1 MNRRGIIFDLD
12 DTLYPRADFMRSG
25 FAAVAEHAA
34 VTWGLDRARALET
47 LAAAHQDHRHG
58 REFQA
63 LCEEHRLPQGAVP
76 SLVSVFRD
84 HQPAIALDP
93 AVVRLLTGLRADG
106 WRLAV
111 LTNGAPP
118 VQRPKVR
125 ALDLDRLVDGVL
137 YAEEHAP
144 GGKPHAAAF
153 HAALD
158 HLRLPPSRCLFVGD
172 DPDRDIDGAHR
183 AGLRTIRVVVAG
195 RETHP
200 ERHACATVT
209 AVTQV
214 PSFAGLLLE
223 ETVDAA

>member
-1 MNRRGIIFDLD
+1 MRGIIFDLD
-12 DTLYPRADFMRSG
+12 DTLYRRADFMQSG
-25 FAAVAEHAA
+25 FAAVAGYAA
-34 VTWGLDRARALET
+34 ATWRLDGAHVLAT
-47 LAAAHQDHRHG
+47 LVAAHQDHRHG

-63 LCEEHRLPQGAVP
+63 VCDEHRLPQSAVQT
-76 SLVSVFRD
+76 LVSIFRT

-93 AVVRLLTGLRADG
+93 EVVSMLRALRADG

-111 LTNGAPP
+111 LTNGAPA
-118 VQRPKVR
+118 VQRLKAR
-125 ALDLDRLVDGVL
+125 ALDLDRLVDVVL
-137 YAEEHAP
+137 FAEEHAP

-172 DPDRDIDGAHR
+172 DPERDIDGAHR
-183 AGLRTIRVVVAG
+183 AGLRTIRVSVA
-195 RETHP
+195 RRHAHP
-200 ERHACATVT
+200 ERHAGAAVA
-209 AVTQV
+209 AVTEV